1 MLNNED
7 YLNIFHEIKNS
18 ITLIGGSLQLVAK
31 KHPEVN
37 RFEYWNEAMSEISF
51 LKNMVTQL
59 SSARLCGHL
68 NVMQINIYAFM
79 HQIASSIRAFSWS
92 SFNCN
97 IVFEESL
104 PLIELDP
111 QLVKQAVINLVKNA
125 YEAMGNNGTAVITVS
140 CSDNYMHIAVTDQG
154 GGLDPDFADHIF
166 QPFITSKTGGSGL
179 GLVITK
185 EIAEAHHGRLE
196 CSSRPGDGCTFT
208 LSFPLTQN

>member
-154 GGLDPDFADHIF
+154 GGLDPAFADHIF

-179 GLVITK
+179 GLYIVQ
-185 EIAEAHHGRLE
+185 EILRRHGSE
-196 CSSRPGDGCTFT
+196 CTVCNTQAGVKF
-208 LSFPLTQN
+208 SFSI